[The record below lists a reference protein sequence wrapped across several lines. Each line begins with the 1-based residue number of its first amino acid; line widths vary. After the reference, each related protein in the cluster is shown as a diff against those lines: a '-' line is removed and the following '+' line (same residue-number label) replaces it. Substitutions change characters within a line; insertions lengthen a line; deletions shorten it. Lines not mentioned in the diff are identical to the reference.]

1 MQLPEWTAASACPA
15 PEDVCVLVGIPDVLL
30 AACSF
35 GGQGVVCLAAWLFG
49 GRTGARILG
58 KPTITPIQAELS
70 AHSSGPHLQAS
81 VYAGC
86 VRTWRIP
93 GSSYNPH
100 LHRQGALWHCLAKL
114 LLLSWERLRRSRSS
128 LVGISGLLGWALVSI
143 SLSMHAST
151 RVWRFELCG
160 VHGVPALQVH
170 NIIFDVQT

>member
-1 MQLPEWTAASACPA
+1 MQLPEWIAASACPA

-58 KPTITPIQAELS
+58 KPPITPIQAELS
-70 AHSSGPHLQAS
+70 AHSSGPHLRAS

-114 LLLSWERLRRSRSS
+114 LILSA
-128 LVGISGLLGWALVSI
+128 GKAASI
-143 SLSMHAST
+143 SKFSRGDLGTFGMGT
-151 RVWRFELCG
+151 G
-160 VHGVPALQVH
+160 
-170 NIIFDVQT
+170 FDFPLNACEHKGLAV